1 MINFLLIHTP
11 LLYFTQSLWR
21 DEAYSILL
29 AQRPISFFFGKLTFE
44 PPLYYILLHVWM
56 KLFGTT
62 EIAARSLSLFAFA
75 AATIVVIVWAEK
87 LFKHHWLSWFL
98 PLTFF
103 ANPQLAYYA
112 FEVRT
117 YGWYVFFAILAMYG
131 YLEKKWRLFVAA
143 SVLGFY
149 THAFFVFLPAT
160 SLLHYL
166 IIHHRSIGIRRSLIA
181 NPMVQ
186 SLVAIGLL
194 ITPWLLI
201 ILRASSKLNSSWY
214 YPVNFNLVQS
224 VLGNMF
230 FGYEGTPGFLWPV
243 TAGVSFI
250 LALLFLWALKSRE
263 KRSRNLFF
271 FLIVL
276 IPLATVI
283 GVSFVKP
290 IFVNRYLIFV
300 TIAEV
305 FLIAFAIETIKSRT
319 LKRAVGFFIVA
330 MLTSANLWFPQF
342 HKKVD
347 MRRTFAQINTLASE
361 GDVVY
366 AKTPL
371 ILFESMYYSKH
382 PNRVFLYNPH
392 ESPFPW
398 YVGDALPIHMA
409 TTLPSYPARAFLV
422 NEDGSFM
429 VLFQT
434 DVINA
439 YQKSRR

>member
-1 MINFLLIHTP
+1 MLNFLLTHTP

-56 KLFGTT
+56 KLFGTS
-62 EIAARSLSLFAFA
+62 EIATRSLSLFAFA
-75 AATIVVIVWAEK
+75 AATIVVIIWAEK
-87 LFKHHWLSWFL
+87 LFKHRWLSWFL

-103 ANPQLAYYA
+103 TNPMLLYYA
-112 FEVRT
+112 FEVRA
-117 YGWYVFFAILAMYG
+117 YGWYILFAVLAMYG

-143 SVLGFY
+143 TVLGFY
-149 THAFFVFLPAT
+149 THVFFVLLPTA

-166 IIHHRSIGIRRSLIA
+166 IIHHRRIGIRRSLIA
-181 NPMVQ
+181 NPIVQ
-186 SLVAIGLL
+186 SLVSIGLL
-194 ITPWLLI
+194 ITPWLFI
-201 ILRASSKLNSSWY
+201 VLRASTKLSSSWY
-214 YPVNFNLVQS
+214 YPVNFNLVRS

-243 TAGVSFI
+243 TASVSFI
-250 LALLFLWALKSRE
+250 LTLLFLWTLKSKE

-271 FLIVL
+271 FLAVVV
-276 IPLATVI
+276 PLVTII
-283 GVSFVKP
+283 GVSFVEP

-305 FLIAFAIETIKSRT
+305 FLIAFAIETIKNRT
-319 LKRAVGFFIVA
+319 LARMVGFLIVA
-330 MLTSANLWFPQF
+330 MLTSVNLWFPEF

-347 MRRTFAQINTLASE
+347 VRKTFAQINTLATE
-361 GDVVY
+361 RDVVY
-366 AKTPL
+366 AKTSL
-371 ILFESMYYSKH
+371 VLFESIYYSKH

-398 YVGDALPIHMA
+398 YVGDALPVQMA
-409 TTLPSYPARAFLV
+409 TTLPAYPARAFLV

-434 DVINA
+434 DTINA
-439 YQKSRR
+439 YQKPRR